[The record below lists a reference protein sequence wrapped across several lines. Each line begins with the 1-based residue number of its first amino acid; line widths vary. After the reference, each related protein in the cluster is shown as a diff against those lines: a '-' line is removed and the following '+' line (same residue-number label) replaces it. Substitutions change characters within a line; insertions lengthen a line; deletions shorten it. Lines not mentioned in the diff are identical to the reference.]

1 MKFERPD
8 WNQNS
13 PHAYGLLSL
22 PDVAFWESILD
33 EIARRFQN
41 KIRLWEIGV
50 ANGATC
56 YGTVEYCE
64 RKNYELKWTGVDLP
78 GVGPKVLPPNC
89 EFIAGRSDE
98 VYLQF
103 QNKTCN
109 LLFCDACHCSNHVVM
124 DISNYGPMVERR
136 GLCLCHDTVDYPSW
150 VGMGA
155 PENYQGHGPK
165 ESDFGIGV
173 RAGLK
178 KLGLLDGYRLD
189 WKFFSE
195 QPVGRAQ
202 GCMAFEKMV

>member
-89 EFIAGRSDE
+89 IFLEGPSEE
-98 VYLQF
+98 VYIKLQADH
-103 QNKTCN
+103 CN
-109 LLFCDACHCSNHVVM
+109 LLFIDGCHCSNHVVM
-124 DISNYGPMVERR
+124 DFCNYGERLEYH
-136 GLCLCHDTVDYPSW
+136 GLCVFHDSVNCPSW
-150 VGMGA
+150 VGMAGHS
-155 PENYQGHGPK
+155 NYQGHGPRVD
-165 ESDFGIGV
+165 DFGIGV
-173 RAGLK
+173 RMGLR
-178 KLGLLDGYRLD
+178 KLGLLDGLRKD
-189 WKFFSE
+189 WKFFGE
-195 QPVGRAQ
+195 QTVGTAQ
-202 GCMAFEKMV
+202 GAMAFERVL